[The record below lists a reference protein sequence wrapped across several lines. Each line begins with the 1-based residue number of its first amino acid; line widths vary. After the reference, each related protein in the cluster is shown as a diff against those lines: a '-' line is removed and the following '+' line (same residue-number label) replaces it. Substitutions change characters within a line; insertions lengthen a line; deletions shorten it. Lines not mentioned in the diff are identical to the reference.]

1 MKILKW
7 GTIKRNEL
15 GGVTVSGFH
24 IDCEEGEPMN
34 LEDLIKIG
42 NLLPDGVEVV
52 DKKDFQAL
60 LVKSLKEE

>member
-1 MKILKW
+1 MKIIKW

-24 IDCEEGEPMN
+24 IDCEGEPMN
-34 LEDLIKIG
+34 LEDLIRIG
-42 NLLPDGVEVV
+42 NLLPQGVEVV

-60 LVKSLKEE
+60 LVKSLKGE